1 MIKPAFIVAL
11 ATSLAVAACSKTSPP
26 ESAAAGQA
34 ASPPPSAQRDAPPA
48 PPPASAAS
56 APAPA
61 APGQKPPAAATR
73 AGAPR
78 ASAVPQSAA
87 APSTPAAAAPSRPAP
102 AQSPEPQPPPAPT
115 FREVTIPA
123 GTALSVTVLS
133 TLASNT
139 SKVEDPVRGSLAK
152 PIVVSG
158 RTAIP
163 AGAEL
168 SGSVID
174 VKESGRV
181 KGKASLAFRFER
193 LGVRGETVRIQTARV
208 TREAEQD
215 KASDVK
221 KGALGGGLG
230 AVVGGVVGGGKGAAI
245 GAVAGGAGAVLGTRG
260 DEVQVA
266 PGTVVTVLLQEALTV
281 SVPIE

>member
-158 RTAIP
+158 TTAVP